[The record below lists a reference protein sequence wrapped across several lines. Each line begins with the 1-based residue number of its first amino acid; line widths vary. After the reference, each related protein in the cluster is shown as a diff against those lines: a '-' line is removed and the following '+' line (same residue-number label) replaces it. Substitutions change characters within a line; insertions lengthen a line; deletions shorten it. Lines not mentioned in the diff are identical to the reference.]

1 MEKRFIEGGKMKTI
15 INYITSTLLTTIVY
29 YLGGLDM
36 ALKTLLILMV
46 LDYITGICKSIV
58 NKKVNSII
66 GLKGIIKKVGYL
78 ILVALSFLLDG
89 VVGDTGAIRN
99 LVVYFFV
106 ANEGI
111 SILENWGAMGLPLP
125 SKILEVLEQLKKENG
140 GHKNG

>member
-1 MEKRFIEGGKMKTI
+1 MKTI
-15 INYITSTLLTTIVY
+15 INYISSTLLTTIVY

-78 ILVALSFLLDG
+78 IIVALSFLLDG
-89 VVGDTGAIRN
+89 IAGDSGAIRN

-125 SKILEVLEQLKKENG
+125 SKVLEVLEQLKKEKG
-140 GHKNG
+140 GNKNGE

>member
-1 MEKRFIEGGKMKTI
+1 MKTI
-15 INYITSTLLTTIVY
+15 INFISSTLLTTIIY

-46 LDYITGICKSIV
+46 LDYVTGICKSII
-58 NKKVNSII
+58 NKKVNSVI

-78 ILVALSFLLDG
+78 IIVALSFLLDG
-89 VVGDTGAIRN
+89 VVGHTGAIRN

-125 SKILEVLEQLKKENG
+125 AKVLEVLEQLKKENG
-140 GHKNG
+140 GHEND

>member
-1 MEKRFIEGGKMKTI
+1 MKTI
-15 INYITSTLLTTIVY
+15 INYISSTILTTIVY

-125 SKILEVLEQLKKENG
+125 LKVMEVLEQLKRENG
-140 GHKNG
+140 GHENE

>member
-1 MEKRFIEGGKMKTI
+1 MKAI
-15 INYITSTLLTTIVY
+15 INYVSSTILTTIVY

-46 LDYITGICKSIV
+46 LDYITGICKSII
-58 NKKVNSII
+58 NKKVNSVI

-78 ILVALSFLLDG
+78 IIVALSFLLDG
-89 VVGDTGAIRN
+89 MVGDTGAIRN

-140 GHKNG
+140 GNNNE

>member
-1 MEKRFIEGGKMKTI
+1 MKTI
-15 INYITSTLLTTIVY
+15 INYISSTILTTIVY

-66 GLKGIIKKVGYL
+66 GLNGIIKKVGYL

>member
-1 MEKRFIEGGKMKTI
+1 MKTI
-15 INYITSTLLTTIVY
+15 INYISSTILTTIVY

-46 LDYITGICKSIV
+46 LDYITGICKSII
-58 NKKVNSII
+58 NKKVNSVI

-89 VVGDTGAIRN
+89 MVGDTGAIRN

-140 GHKNG
+140 GNNNE

>member
-1 MEKRFIEGGKMKTI
+1 MKII
-15 INYITSTLLTTIVY
+15 INYISSTILTTIVY

-66 GLKGIIKKVGYL
+66 GLKGIIKKIGYL

>member
-1 MEKRFIEGGKMKTI
+1 MKTI
-15 INYITSTLLTTIVY
+15 INFISSSVLTTIIY

-36 ALKTLLILMV
+36 ALKTLLILMI

-58 NKKVNSII
+58 NKKVNSVI
-66 GLKGIIKKVGYL
+66 GLKGIVKKVGYL
-78 ILVALSFLLDG
+78 IIVALSFLLDG
-89 VVGDTGAIRN
+89 MVGDTGAIRN

-125 SKILEVLEQLKKENG
+125 AKILEVLEQLKKENG
-140 GHKNG
+140 GNKNV

>member
-1 MEKRFIEGGKMKTI
+1 MKTI
-15 INYITSTLLTTIVY
+15 INYISSTILTTIVY

-46 LDYITGICKSIV
+46 LDYITGICKSII

>member
-1 MEKRFIEGGKMKTI
+1 MKTI
-15 INYITSTLLTTIVY
+15 INYISSTILTTIVY

-46 LDYITGICKSIV
+46 LDYITGICKSII
-58 NKKVNSII
+58 NKKVNSVI

-78 ILVALSFLLDG
+78 IIVALSFLLDG
-89 VVGDTGAIRN
+89 MVGDTGAIRN

-140 GHKNG
+140 GNNNE

>member
-1 MEKRFIEGGKMKTI
+1 MKTI
-15 INYITSTLLTTIVY
+15 INYISSTILTTIVY

-66 GLKGIIKKVGYL
+66 GLKGIIKKIGYL

>member
-1 MEKRFIEGGKMKTI
+1 MKTI
-15 INYITSTLLTTIVY
+15 INYISSTILTTIVY

-66 GLKGIIKKVGYL
+66 GLKGIIKKLGYL

>member
-1 MEKRFIEGGKMKTI
+1 MKAI
-15 INYITSTLLTTIVY
+15 INYISSTLLTTIIY

-36 ALKTLLILMV
+36 ALKTLLILMI
-46 LDYITGICKSIV
+46 LDYITGICKSII
-58 NKKVNSII
+58 NKKVNSVI
-66 GLKGIIKKVGYL
+66 GLKGIVKKVGYL
-78 ILVALSFLLDG
+78 IIVALSFLLDG
-89 VVGDTGAIRN
+89 MVGDTGAIRN

-140 GHKNG
+140 GHENE

>member
-1 MEKRFIEGGKMKTI
+1 MKAI
-15 INYITSTLLTTIVY
+15 INYVSSTILTTIVY

-36 ALKTLLILMV
+36 ALKTLLILMI
-46 LDYITGICKSIV
+46 LDYVTGICKSII
-58 NKKVNSII
+58 NKKVNSVI
-66 GLKGIIKKVGYL
+66 GLKGIVKKVGYL
-78 ILVALSFLLDG
+78 IIVALSFLLDG
-89 VVGDTGAIRN
+89 MVGDTGAIRN

-140 GHKNG
+140 GNENE

>member
-1 MEKRFIEGGKMKTI
+1 MKTI
-15 INYITSTLLTTIVY
+15 INYISSTILTTIIY

-36 ALKTLLILMV
+36 ALKTLLILMI
-46 LDYITGICKSIV
+46 LDYITGICKSII
-58 NKKVNSII
+58 NKKVNSVI

-78 ILVALSFLLDG
+78 IIVALSFLLDG
-89 VVGDTGAIRN
+89 MVGDTGAIRN

>member
-1 MEKRFIEGGKMKTI
+1 MKTI
-15 INYITSTLLTTIVY
+15 INYISSTILTTIIY

-36 ALKTLLILMV
+36 ALKTLLILMI
-46 LDYITGICKSIV
+46 LDYITGICKSII
-58 NKKVNSII
+58 NKKVNSVI

-78 ILVALSFLLDG
+78 IIVALSFLLDG
-89 VVGDTGAIRN
+89 MVGDTGAIRN

-125 SKILEVLEQLKKENG
+125 LKVMEVLEQLKRENG
-140 GHKNG
+140 GHENE

>member
-1 MEKRFIEGGKMKTI
+1 MKTI
-15 INYITSTLLTTIVY
+15 IYYISSTILTTIVY

-46 LDYITGICKSIV
+46 LDYITGICKSII
-58 NKKVNSII
+58 NKKVNSVI

-89 VVGDTGAIRN
+89 MVGDTGAIRN

-140 GHKNG
+140 GNNNE